1 MKRYLRILLTALF
14 AALFLGFAVYSYQL
28 SEIQINLVGGSGK
41 DSKPELK
48 YHFML
53 IAQDMGSTFWRQVRS
68 GAEIAGEEYEAAIEF
83 NGSMIRDEDTALE
96 LINIAIASRVDGIV
110 VYVTDD
116 SKFTPLI
123 DKAVSMGIHVV
134 TIESDDKK
142 SKRQVFVG
150 PNSYTAGYYGGNL
163 VAEATDGKANA
174 AIIIGGNYACNK
186 DAKNSLLKGF
196 KDSALTSPA
205 VRYQPFE
212 LSDTGY
218 FSAETVIRQIVIDHP
233 EIDTVV
239 CTDLDDTMEVVQVLI
254 DLNKES
260 DLTVIGYGNTSQIRE
275 FIKNNNLYG
284 SVYEDP
290 KDTGYQS
297 IERLVQ
303 SITGQNPPGSNS
315 TGVYTITRTNL
326 VSYHGS

>member
-1 MKRYLRILLTALF
+1 MKRHLKILLIALF

-28 SEIQINLVGGSGK
+28 SEIQINLVGDSDK
-41 DSKPELK
+41 DDRPELK

-68 GAEIAGEEYEAAIEF
+68 GAETAGKDYDAAIEF
-83 NGSMIRDEDTALE
+83 SGSMIRDEETALE
-96 LINIAIASRVDGIV
+96 LMNIAIASRVDGIV

-116 SKFTPLI
+116 SSFTPLI
-123 DKAVSMGIHVV
+123 DRAVSMGIHVV

-174 AIIIGGNYACNK
+174 AIIIGGNYASSK
-186 DAKNSLLKGF
+186 DAMNSLLKGF
-196 KDSALTSPA
+196 GDSTLINPS
-205 VRYQPFE
+205 VRYTSFE

-218 FSAETVIRQIVIDHP
+218 FGAETVIRQIVIDHP
-233 EIDTVV
+233 EINTVV
-239 CTDLDDTMEVVQVLI
+239 CTDLDDTLEVVQVLI
-254 DLNKES
+254 DLNKER
-260 DLTVIGYGNTSQIRE
+260 DVTVIGYGNTPQIRDY
-275 FIKNNNLYG
+275 IKNYNLYG

-290 KDTGYQS
+290 KETGYQS